1 MKDLLT
7 ALEAVVAG
15 IAITALIYWLLNL
28 LIQRLPERIKKKVE
42 PYVFIGPVLLLIG
55 IFIVIPTIQSI
66 RLSFMEEEIDGSTTF
81 IGLQNFR
88 DLFAEDYFPNM
99 VVNNLMWIAI
109 VPFLTVAIGL
119 AIAQFA
125 NNVGSKSEK
134 IFKSIFFMPMT
145 ISFVSAA
152 VIWRYIYAYAPEGQD
167 QVGLLNTL
175 WMKLGG
181 SPQAWFQIEAF
192 RFNNLLL
199 MVILIW
205 LSAGYSMVLLSAAIK
220 SVPEDTLEAGRVDGA
235 STGQIFFK
243 IVLPQIWPTVVAVF
257 ITVLIGA
264 MKVFDIVLAM
274 TGGNYNTTV
283 LAQTFYL
290 EYFIY
295 GNTGKAMAA
304 VVILIAAIVPVMFY
318 QVRHYRKFEAAR

>member
-7 ALEAVVAG
+7 ALQAVIAG

-28 LIQRLPERIKKKVE
+28 LIHRLPERIKKKVE

-55 IFIVIPTIQSI
+55 IFIVIPTIQSV

-81 IGLQNFR
+81 VGLQNFK

-109 VPFLTVAIGL
+109 VPFMTVAIGL

>member
-7 ALEAVVAG
+7 ALQAVIAG

-28 LIQRLPERIKKKVE
+28 LIHRLPERIKKKVE

-66 RLSFMEEEIDGSTTF
+66 RLSFMEEEIDGSTTWV
-81 IGLQNFR
+81 GLQNFK
-88 DLFAEDYFPNM
+88 DLFAEEYFPNM

-109 VPFLTVAIGL
+109 VPFMTVAIGL

-134 IFKSIFFMPMT
+134 IFKSLFFMPMT